1 MATQQQTENPPT
13 TTPEPPARSDKR
25 VPVIVA
31 AALAVAA
38 IATVALTAGEH
49 GTRPAAAAAPVPA
62 AAAAEGPALGST
74 YDSACGLSGG
84 TSSSPVTAPAT
95 DWQVS
100 NGWYLP
106 VTTAYGPGRRSTNGP
121 WTCFARTPYGAVLA
135 GWTIPERINL
145 ARDFSAVVRQ
155 QVLPGTGQANLLRQG
170 QNSAQVMPLEPLGFR
185 IDSYSND
192 AATVSFH
199 TRQAAADMSC
209 SVQVQWQDGSQDDWV
224 LVAQPNGDMFTV
236 CAPLPAGAPQFVDWR
251 SAA

>member
-1 MATQQQTENPPT
+1 VATQQIETPPT
-13 TTPEPPARSDKR
+13 ATPEQPARSDKR
-25 VPVIVA
+25 VPVVLA

-38 IATVALTAGEH
+38 IGTVALTAGEH
-49 GTRPAAAAAPVPA
+49 GTRPTAAAAPMPA
-62 AAAAEGPALGST
+62 PAPADGPALGST

-84 TSSSPVTAPAT
+84 TSSAPASAPAT

-121 WTCFARTPYGAVLA
+121 WSCFARTPYGAVLA
-135 GWTIPERINL
+135 AWTIADRVNL

-155 QVLPGTGQANLLRQG
+155 QVLPGTGQSSLLRHG
-170 QNSAQVMPLEPLGFR
+170 QDHAQVMPPEPLGFR

-209 SVQVQWQDGSQDDWV
+209 SVQVQWQGGAQNDWV
-224 LVAQPNGDMFTV
+224 LVAQPNGELFTV
-236 CAPLPAGAPQFVDWR
+236 CAPLAAGAPQFVDWR
-251 SAA
+251 PTA